1 MCSAVPFDFVQWV
14 ACCQCLTVP
23 RLEAPA
29 VAQGLTTATCAEICP
44 ASRGTEGEAVPG
56 ICPTTAAN
64 GACCSDALSKPFIR
78 EQSMWIDWRELP
90 STVVAFGF
98 ATAFIWGIAHLG

>member
-1 MCSAVPFDFVQWV
+1 M
-14 ACCQCLTVP
+14 ACCKCLTVP

-29 VAQGLTTATCAEICP
+29 VAQGLTTATCAEICR
-44 ASRGTEGEAVPG
+44 AERGTEGKAVPG
-56 ICPTTAAN
+56 ICPTAAAT

-90 STVVAFGF
+90 FVVTALGV
-98 ATAFIWGIAHLG
+98 AAAFIWGFAHLG